1 MTELKKLQALAN
13 SVGDFLE
20 KVSGGEDIAVE
31 KEEVLEQDFLLRDSL
46 FVRTEKLLNKI
57 NDVDPV
63 TEKPRYGRNHC
74 EKVQLLHEKV
84 SNLISRM
91 EEVLSAA
98 NNSAPTSSS
107 VMKEETD
114 KITTP
119 SSNESANIFS
129 LNSTFTYN
137 QRLHDMESTLMQA
150 KEGELEV
157 NLDLLKD
164 EKENLRHLIA
174 RLHAQAGKF
183 TFHQT
188 FEETKARY
196 TSTDEPEPEVV
207 FRAMHAF
214 LKSVITNIC
223 SRPEDENLRRIRLC
237 HPVVFSKV
245 IGHDGGLELL
255 LTMGFQVTT
264 APMEAERPEEVQSF
278 VDKYSSTTIRGSPA
292 PGLQTLATLLHLSDL
307 LGQEIFLTMVEPSV
321 KDVKAWAEWWDSLTL
336 IRSYL

>member
-31 KEEVLEQDFLLRDSL
+31 KEEVLEQDSLLRDSL

-164 EKENLRHLIA
+164 EKENLRHLI
-174 RLHAQAGKF
+174 
-183 TFHQT
+183 
-188 FEETKARY
+188 
-196 TSTDEPEPEVV
+196 
-207 FRAMHAF
+207 
-214 LKSVITNIC
+214 
-223 SRPEDENLRRIRLC
+223 
-237 HPVVFSKV
+237 
-245 IGHDGGLELL
+245 
-255 LTMGFQVTT
+255 
-264 APMEAERPEEVQSF
+264 
-278 VDKYSSTTIRGSPA
+278 
-292 PGLQTLATLLHLSDL
+292 
-307 LGQEIFLTMVEPSV
+307 
-321 KDVKAWAEWWDSLTL
+321 
-336 IRSYL
+336 